1 MAFGAVQKYPVEVTS
16 SLRPQNAVGVAIPF
30 NGTAIFKPTFT
41 TRDQLKSNLVNFF
54 LTTKGSRVF
63 NPTFGSNIR
72 QYVFEQINEGNFNA
86 LENLIQSELQQNFAN
101 VRVENL
107 EIYGSEDNNQ
117 IQIILTY
124 SIKIFVIYND
134 QITIVL

>member
-16 SLRPQNAVGVAIPF
+16 SLRPQNVVGVAIPF

-54 LTTKGSRVF
+54 LTPKGSRVF

-124 SIKIFVIYND
+124 SIKRFGISGD